1 MSSKGDAIVALNAGL
16 LAYVVWRLV
25 QIRKARSSTVASS
38 DTQQGVAADAQL
50 VSSRG
55 RAASAPA
62 LPYLGAMG
70 EAFAN
75 WYDADTNPTGLILLA
90 VAENK
95 LSFTELLTP
104 AFVAAAAPDTA
115 YNYGPGRGSAA
126 LREEIAKLFSN
137 RICPG
142 VHVTPDDL
150 AVNAGVAAAL
160 SNTLMALLER
170 GDGVLVPAPYYSAF
184 DNDLKSIAQV
194 EPIEVR
200 CTSPDYAITEQALA
214 DACDRATAQGHPP
227 TAVLLT
233 NPHNPLG
240 ICYSKEQLQMIIA
253 FCIVRR
259 MHLISDEIY
268 ALSTFHGLSTVNRA
282 AGVSEVPFTS
292 VASLMDNGKLSDYVH
307 LLWGFSKDFGA
318 SGLRVGVLFTHNRQL
333 ITAMDNYSIFS
344 SASGHTQAALAA
356 VLSDESVISNYLTE
370 NSVRLAKSYDIVAE
384 WLDRVQLPYTPATS
398 GIFIWIDLRSLLT
411 EHTWYGESLLFD
423 KMKNICGVI
432 LTPGSAQHSDIP
444 GFFRLCY
451 AYHTATTLQTAL
463 SRLEKL
469 L

>member
-1 MSSKGDAIVALNAGL
+1 MLPKSNAVATSISAGVV
-16 LAYVVWRLV
+16 AYVVVRAL
-25 QIRKARSSTVASS
+25 QQFKKRSSAAKLQASPTN
-38 DTQQGVAADAQL
+38 TQV

-55 RAASAPA
+55 RAACTPA

-75 WYDADTNPTGLILLA
+75 WYNAETNPTGLILLA

-95 LSFTELLTP
+95 LTFTELLTP
-104 AFVAAAAPDTA
+104 AFIAAAAPDTA
-115 YNYGPGRGSAA
+115 YNYGPGRGSPA

-142 VHVTPDDL
+142 VHVTADDL

-160 SNTLMALLER
+160 SNTLMALLEQ
-170 GDGVLVPAPYYSAF
+170 GDAVLVPAPYYSAF
-184 DNDLKSIAQV
+184 DNDLRSIAQV
-194 EPIEVR
+194 EPIEVK
-200 CTSPDYAITEQALA
+200 CTLPDYAITEEALA

-253 FCIVRR
+253 FCTARR

-268 ALSTFHGLSTVNRA
+268 ALSTYHGLSEVNKA
-282 AGVSEVPFTS
+282 AGVNEVPFTS
-292 VASLMDNGKLSDYVH
+292 VASLMDNGKLSDFVH

-356 VLSDESVISNYLTE
+356 VLSDEHIISNYLQQ
-370 NSVRLAKSYDIVAE
+370 NSLRLAKSYDAVTA
-384 WLDRVQLPYTPATS
+384 WLDSVNIPYTPATS
-398 GIFIWIDLRSLLT
+398 GIFIWIDLRKLLT
-411 EHTWYGESLLFD
+411 EHTWHGEKLLFD
-423 KMKNICGVI
+423 RMKDIAGVI
-432 LTPGSAQHSDIP
+432 LTPGSAQHCDTP

-451 AYHTATTLQTAL
+451 AYCTVSTLQTAL